1 MTSSSVAA
9 DPLSSI
15 QLLIT
20 ASETIMGAAKILWKE
35 EAHGELK
42 SFYASVKAL
51 CFIVNSH
58 WKHVSE
64 VANGTDADL
73 IHVTLDHLES
83 AIAPEVFSSP
93 LQEIFKRASRYEKLH
108 AFNRGWARI
117 QRQSNNDKTLQYVR
131 SCMKFGTN
139 AEERNQFIALLD
151 RCEENLRAR
160 YPENQSDLAHK
171 ELSTNAVGSA
181 PIAVWSAAQS
191 IFKAF
196 VACSNC
202 ECIPTHDIGV
212 RLRLGTCMKHTL
224 CKEEDTGDCLDFD
237 MFLSMKQ
244 DWKETRVLM
253 VKEITESFAQIQT
266 NNPTEQPGGPKK
278 ATKIRQMRVK
288 QLCEPIEKVRPAAYR
303 LKLKVAGDQIFK
315 LQSERSTFLVDRAK
329 SPVTLEQLLRNGP
342 HPFTERT
349 KRILTVMLSYAVLY
363 LHDTPWLQPTWN
375 SSHVLFLPTTSSS
388 VPLQPFIQTHL
399 ESHYESSQL
408 SCIDPD
414 ELDPDDLVH
423 HCPLLVTLAVMI
435 MELYFAV
442 PFDILAKQYGL
453 DLAGDTQSPISTMRY
468 LDINLVFEA
477 CKGEIPE
484 GYQFHYVVEK
494 CLDPATWEDKD
505 GNKLDSEAL
514 ISKIYQEVVKP
525 LETELS
531 QAFSSISS
539 DNLDEF
545 AKTIDIANWDQR
557 IQQKARNDSS
567 TLPKVKIAI
576 LDTGIDIQHPN
587 IDARLENIGDRY
599 NWLIDDETA
608 NVRVATDMSGHGTFA
623 ASLILDYAP
632 DAQLFVAKIAE
643 EAPSKASVIAKAI
656 NYAVSTWEVDIISM
670 SFGFPTCNMDDYHEL
685 EDALANAHAKRV
697 LLFAAASNSGG
708 KLGRAYPAR
717 DQNVIAIHSTDTY
730 GNRSVFSPTA
740 LSHDINLATVGE
752 AIDPRLLDAKSG
764 TSFATAIAAGTAAF
778 LLLYAKIHLPDK
790 ADALKRRRRMQAL
803 LKRVAEKEAGQKT
816 RDGYHFIDLSL
827 FSDSLFGKSKEFID
841 ETIRDVLNT

>member
-1 MTSSSVAA
+1 
-9 DPLSSI
+9 
-15 QLLIT
+15 
-20 ASETIMGAAKILWKE
+20 
-35 EAHGELK
+35 
-42 SFYASVKAL
+42 
-51 CFIVNSH
+51 
-58 WKHVSE
+58 
-64 VANGTDADL
+64 
-73 IHVTLDHLES
+73 
-83 AIAPEVFSSP
+83 
-93 LQEIFKRASRYEKLH
+93 
-108 AFNRGWARI
+108 
-117 QRQSNNDKTLQYVR
+117 
-131 SCMKFGTN
+131 
-139 AEERNQFIALLD
+139 
-151 RCEENLRAR
+151 
-160 YPENQSDLAHK
+160 
-171 ELSTNAVGSA
+171 
-181 PIAVWSAAQS
+181 
-191 IFKAF
+191 
-196 VACSNC
+196 
-202 ECIPTHDIGV
+202 
-212 RLRLGTCMKHTL
+212 
-224 CKEEDTGDCLDFD
+224 
-237 MFLSMKQ
+237 
-244 DWKETRVLM
+244 
-253 VKEITESFAQIQT
+253 
-266 NNPTEQPGGPKK
+266 
-278 ATKIRQMRVK
+278 
-288 QLCEPIEKVRPAAYR
+288 
-303 LKLKVAGDQIFK
+303 
-315 LQSERSTFLVDRAK
+315 
-329 SPVTLEQLLRNGP
+329 
-342 HPFTERT
+342 
-349 KRILTVMLSYAVLY
+349 
-363 LHDTPWLQPTWN
+363 
-375 SSHVLFLPTTSSS
+375 
-388 VPLQPFIQTHL
+388 
-399 ESHYESSQL
+399 
-408 SCIDPD
+408 
-414 ELDPDDLVH
+414 
-423 HCPLLVTLAVMI
+423 
-435 MELYFAV
+435 
-442 PFDILAKQYGL
+442 
-453 DLAGDTQSPISTMRY
+453 MRY

-494 CLDPATWEDKD
+494 CLDPATWEDED

-557 IQQKARNDSS
+557 IQQNARNDVPEGHTQNDQQNRHRKRPRCMSPGYSGRSSAGEFSGQYSGRYQRGCADYATRYLPNASRAMTIDDKDLASRFFDDETISEAHTDRSRSNYRLCKSRYLAVYHKFIPQSS

-643 EAPSKASVIAKAI
+643 KAPLKASVIAKAI

-752 AIDPRLLDAKSG
+752 AIESAWPVYLSDNKSKALRCKSG

-790 ADALKRRRRMQAL
+790 ADALKSRRRMQAL
-803 LKRVAEKEAGQKT
+803 LKRVAEKEAVQKT